1 MSDDRSAPAR
11 HKSPSALLM
20 ALEGRALA
28 EWAACLL
35 AWPFLR
41 SSPRGDGHPV
51 LVLPGLLAGD
61 ASTAVLR
68 RYLQRAGFASHP
80 WGLGRN
86 RGPGEDTIERLA
98 ERVHRLAKRSGR
110 KVSLV
115 GWSMGGALA
124 HGLAQAIP
132 ERVRSVI
139 TLGSPLAGHPHQTN
153 AWRLFERV
161 SGLAAD
167 APELLERM
175 GQSAL
180 VPTTAILSK
189 SDGIVH
195 WRCCMVPVG
204 ENAESIEVNAS
215 HFGLGVHPVVLWI
228 IAERLAQPE
237 GEWHPFRRDGAWK
250 RLLYRDPRRL
260 RIDGLAT
267 RGADDRPAD

>member
-1 MSDDRSAPAR
+1 MPDQPIQGPA
-11 HKSPSALLM
+11 HSSPSAVLL

-28 EWAACLL
+28 EWAAGLITL
-35 AWPFLR
+35 PFLPA
-41 SSPRGDGHPV
+41 SPRGDGHPV

-61 ASTAVLR
+61 ASTLVLR
-68 RYLQRAGFASHP
+68 RYLNRAGFASHP
-80 WGLGRN
+80 WRLGRN
-86 RGPGEDTIERLA
+86 RGPSGELIERLA
-98 ERVHRLAKRSGR
+98 ERVHRLSARSGR

-161 SGLAAD
+161 SGQRAD
-167 APELLERM
+167 APELLARM
-175 GQSAL
+175 GQPAR

-195 WRCCMVPVG
+195 WRCSLVPVG
-204 ENAESIEVNAS
+204 EQAESIEVNAS
-215 HFGLGVHPVVLWI
+215 HFGLGAHPAVLWI

-237 GEWHPFRRDGAWK
+237 GLWRPFRREGTWR
-250 RLLYRDPRRL
+250 RLFYRDPRRL
-260 RIDGLAT
+260 RIDGLAS
-267 RGADDRPAD
+267 RGPERPPPE